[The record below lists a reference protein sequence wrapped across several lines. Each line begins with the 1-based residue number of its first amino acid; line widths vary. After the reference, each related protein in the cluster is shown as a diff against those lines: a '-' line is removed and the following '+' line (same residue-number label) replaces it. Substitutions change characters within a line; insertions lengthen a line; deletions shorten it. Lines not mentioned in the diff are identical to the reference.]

1 VTFLNHTSEKVTQG
15 LDKTVETMADTIIA
29 VVDKLA
35 GKESDVRLT
44 FDKLT
49 FDIGMMKATLNGSID
64 LDIVYAKDAERS
76 DSTVSRTEISM

>member
-35 GKESDVRLT
+35 GKESDARLT

-49 FDIGMMKATLNGSID
+49 FYIGMMES
-64 LDIVYAKDAERS
+64 DIERFN
-76 DSTVSRTEISM
+76 